1 MAADMGPT
9 LAGRMADLAR
19 AMAGPRAPEEI
30 LAEVTAAAVELI
42 PGVDTAGV
50 LLLRKNGFDSLAGT
64 MDIPHR
70 LDQLQMKFNEGP
82 CIQAAVNDVVVRT
95 DDFRDEVRW
104 PQYSPAVVEVGVLS
118 GISFKL
124 FTADQTAGALN
135 FFGFKPHTW
144 SNEDETIG
152 GVLAA
157 QATAAILANQHGRQ
171 LETALLTRDRIGQA
185 KGIIMERYQVDDIR
199 AFDMLR
205 VLSQESNTKLA
216 EVAAKVIDTRHH

>member
-1 MAADMGPT
+1 MAE
-9 LAGRMADLAR
+9 LAR
-19 AMAGPRAPEEI
+19 AMAGRRTPEEI
-30 LAEVTAAAVELI
+30 LAEVTTAAVELI

-50 LLLRKNGFDSLAGT
+50 LLVRKNGFESLAGT

-70 LDQLQMKFNEGP
+70 LDELQMKFNEGP
-82 CIQAAVNDVVVRT
+82 CIQAAVDDVVVRT
-95 DDFRDEVRW
+95 DDFRDEARW

-144 SNEDETIG
+144 STEDETVG
-152 GVLAA
+152 SVLAA
-157 QATAAILANQHGRQ
+157 QATAAILANQQGRQ

-185 KGIIMERYQVDDIR
+185 KGIIMERYHVDDMR

-205 VLSQESNTKLA
+205 ALSQESNIKLA
-216 EVAAKVIDTRHH
+216 EVAAKVIDTRHR